1 MIESDFDGIFL
12 IIALEKLQLQMQ
24 EGYIEFMDVPVRR
37 KIAHHDGRDF
47 ALGIPT

>member
-24 EGYIEFMDVPVRR
+24 EGYIEFMDMPVRR
-37 KIAHHDGRDF
+37 KIVHHDGRDF
-47 ALGIPT
+47 ALVIPI